1 MTEKIKIALLK
12 WAKKVIDHQ
21 EQWDDEKTHLE
32 IRKLYELSVVQKMFL
47 DHEILDKNLWKKQQA
62 ELKEVLESLTGEDE
76 EKDISKDEDL
86 EVAPMMET
94 IKNMVTEM
102 PETHAYEKLFETFE
116 EMPSFEPKNKDSLAK
131 DSKSDIETVPEVK
144 NINDHFAKNLSID
157 LNDRLAFIKNL
168 FDGDTNTYD
177 KVLSQIV
184 TFESWPEVSTF
195 LETQVKIEYNDWNDK
210 EEIAKRFLTIL
221 KKHFD
226 F

>member
-1 MTEKIKIALLK
+1 
-12 WAKKVIDHQ
+12 
-21 EQWDDEKTHLE
+21 
-32 IRKLYELSVVQKMFL
+32 MFL

-62 ELKEVLESLTGEDE
+62 ELKDVLDSLTGDE

-102 PETHAYEKLFETFE
+102 PEPHAYEKLFETFE
-116 EMPSFEPKNKDSLAK
+116 EIPSFEPKNKDSLAK
-131 DSKSDIETVPEVK
+131 DSKLDIETVPEVK
-144 NINDHFAKNLSID
+144 NINDHFSKNLSID

-184 TFESWPEVSTF
+184 TFESWAEVSTF

-210 EEIAKRFLTIL
+210 EEIAKRFSTIL

>member
-12 WAKKVIDHQ
+12 WAKNVMDHQ
-21 EQWDDEKTHLE
+21 EQWDDEKTHFE
-32 IRKLYELSVVQKMFL
+32 IQKLYELSVVQKMFL
-47 DHEILDKNLWKKQQA
+47 DHEILDKNLWKNQQA
-62 ELKEVLESLTGEDE
+62 ELKEVLQSLTGDG
-76 EKDISKDEDL
+76 EKNISKDEDL

-102 PETHAYEKLFETFE
+102 PEPHAYEKLFETFE
-116 EMPSFEPKNKDSLAK
+116 EIPSFEPKNKDSLVK
-131 DSKSDIETVPEVK
+131 DSKSDIETVSKVK

-168 FDGDTNTYD
+168 FDGDTKAYD

-184 TFESWPEVSTF
+184 TFESWAEVSTF

-210 EEIAKRFLTIL
+210 EEIAKRFSTIL